1 MLVNIW
7 ATIIHLSDSYF
18 SGASDITKPSLDFLI
33 SEKLSDRI
41 TTHRGQT
48 WMINP
53 VWRQPGTTAILLR
66 DSYQIIQSSNESF
79 MMLLTPGF
87 ADVVNEVPPE
97 LVSRHLTQI
106 AKRARVFDKRLV
118 TTLIG
123 IPPACPDD
131 SRRKIEEINRI
142 TEEITLERE
151 GMVVDLRSLSYAEW
165 TAQGSKPATPDAAAD
180 LICQGVLNSHASI
193 HIWEKLHGLI

>member
-1 MLVNIW
+1 M
-7 ATIIHLSDSYF
+7 HLSDSYF

-33 SEKLSDRI
+33 SENLSDRV

-53 VWRQPGTTAILLR
+53 IWRQPGTTAVLLR
-66 DSYQIIQSSNESF
+66 DSYQVFLSSNESF
-79 MMLLTPGF
+79 IMLLTPGF
-87 ADVVNEVPPE
+87 ADVVSEILPE
-97 LVSRHLTQI
+97 LVGRHLTQI

-123 IPPACPDD
+123 IPPSCPND

-142 TEEITLERE
+142 TEEITQERE
-151 GMVVDLRSLSYAEW
+151 GVVVDLRSLSYAEW
-165 TAQGSKPATPDAAAD
+165 TAQGSKPDDLNAAAD
-180 LICQGVLNSHASI
+180 LICQGVFNSHASI
-193 HIWEKLHGLI
+193 NIWENLHGLV